1 MTRSPT
7 VEEELTMSDN
17 VDAASHD
24 DYTQEARAA
33 ILAAVGEQHDFGG
46 WLAGVL
52 SRAAAELGS
61 SDALIAG
68 RPGSW
73 EADLVRQLVKGTV
86 GWDDD
91 YLAEY
96 KEPLP

>member
-1 MTRSPT
+1 MA
-7 VEEELTMSDN
+7 DN
-17 VDAASHD
+17 AGAANH
-24 DYTQEARAA
+24 DYTEDARAA
-33 ILAAVGEQHDFGG
+33 ILAAVREQHDFGG

-52 SRAAAELGS
+52 AGAAAELGS

-68 RPGSW
+68 QPGSW

-91 YLAEY
+91 YLADYTER
-96 KEPLP
+96 LP

>member
-1 MTRSPT
+1 MP
-7 VEEELTMSDN
+7 DN

-24 DYTQEARAA
+24 YTQQARAA
-33 ILAAVGEQHDFGG
+33 ILTAVREQHDFGG

-52 SRAAAELGS
+52 SSAAAEMGS
-61 SDALIAG
+61 SDSLTAG

-91 YLAEY
+91 YLADY
-96 KEPLP
+96 KEQTP

>member
-1 MTRSPT
+1 MP
-7 VEEELTMSDN
+7 DN
-17 VDAASHD
+17 VDAASN

-33 ILAAVGEQHDFGG
+33 ILAAVREQHDFGG

-52 SRAAAELGS
+52 SSAAAELGA
-61 SDALIAG
+61 SDSLIAG

-91 YLAEY
+91 YLADY
-96 KEPLP
+96 KEQAP

>member
-1 MTRSPT
+1 LQG
-7 VEEELTMSDN
+7 ELS
-17 VDAASHD
+17 S
-24 DYTQEARAA
+24 
-33 ILAAVGEQHDFGG
+33 
-46 WLAGVL
+46 
-52 SRAAAELGS
+52 AAAEPGS

-73 EADLVRQLVKGTV
+73 EADRVRQLVKGTV

-96 KEPLP
+96 KEPLS

>member
-1 MTRSPT
+1 MP
-7 VEEELTMSDN
+7 DKG
-17 VDAASHD
+17 DAASH

-33 ILAAVGEQHDFGG
+33 ILTAVSEQHDFGG

-52 SRAAAELGS
+52 SSAAAELGS

-86 GWDDD
+86 GWGDD

-96 KEPLP
+96 KEPLT

>member
-1 MTRSPT
+1 MTRTPT
-7 VEEELTMSDN
+7 VEEEPTMSDN
-17 VDAASHD
+17 VDATSH

-52 SRAAAELGS
+52 SSAAAELGS

-73 EADLVRQLVKGTV
+73 EADGVRQLVKGTV

-91 YLAEY
+91 CLSDYQ
-96 KEPLP
+96 EPLP

>member
-1 MTRSPT
+1 MP
-7 VEEELTMSDN
+7 DN

-24 DYTQEARAA
+24 YTQEARTA

-52 SRAAAELGS
+52 SSAAAELGS

-91 YLAEY
+91 YLADY
-96 KEPLP
+96 KESLP

>member
-1 MTRSPT
+1 MP
-7 VEEELTMSDN
+7 DN
-17 VDAASHD
+17 ADAASHD
-24 DYTQEARAA
+24 YTEEARAA
-33 ILAAVGEQHDFGG
+33 ILGAVSEQHDFGG

-52 SRAAAELGS
+52 SGAAAELGS

-91 YLAEY
+91 YLADY
-96 KEPLP
+96 QEPLP

>member
-1 MTRSPT
+1 MPDS
-7 VEEELTMSDN
+7 

-24 DYTQEARAA
+24 YTQEARGA
-33 ILAAVGEQHDFGG
+33 ILAAVRDQHDFGG

-52 SRAAAELGS
+52 SSAAAELGS

-73 EADLVRQLVKGTV
+73 EADLVRQLIKGTV

-91 YLAEY
+91 YLADY
-96 KEPLP
+96 QEPLL